1 MTSFA
6 KQDNIGTIGSS
17 RGVFESLS
25 KFIKVTDKD
34 ESTGLENFCYASETP
49 IDEEFNANRDLINE
63 CRGVVFD
70 GEKVVMKAF
79 SYTEEQGPDID
90 MVGKWFDGNDGFE
103 NCRFYES
110 HEGALIRMF
119 YFKDKWFLTTH
130 RKLNAFKSKWG
141 SDESYGASF
150 KNALRCQIDRH
161 DELGERISHFY
172 TNGGNYFDAFKC
184 ILDKNKQY
192 MFLVRNTHA
201 NRLVCNGSV
210 EPTMYHVGTFEE
222 GKLDLDHSIGVNKPT
237 ELKFA
242 TTEEMMDHV
251 NNVNPAET
259 PGVIIFSNNN
269 KQLKVSNRI
278 YLDLLELRGNQPS
291 IKFRY
296 LQVRMNESS
305 RGMLQCLYPEHVSV
319 FDEYEEYLG
328 RAVRNIHNS
337 YMDRFIHKK
346 HVHVSQAEFA
356 VIRVAHNWFMEGRTN
371 DEPRRVTYG
380 VIGDILNEQQ
390 ATTLNQIIKKIKHDD
405 HIEMQDRVEEAE
417 CEHII
422 EPME

>member
-1 MTSFA
+1 
-6 KQDNIGTIGSS
+6 
-17 RGVFESLS
+17 
-25 KFIKVTDKD
+25 
-34 ESTGLENFCYASETP
+34 
-49 IDEEFNANRDLINE
+49 
-63 CRGVVFD
+63 
-70 GEKVVMKAF
+70 
-79 SYTEEQGPDID
+79 
-90 MVGKWFDGNDGFE
+90 
-103 NCRFYES
+103 
-110 HEGALIRMF
+110 
-119 YFKDKWFLTTH
+119 
-130 RKLNAFKSKWG
+130 
-141 SDESYGASF
+141 
-150 KNALRCQIDRH
+150 
-161 DELGERISHFY
+161 
-172 TNGGNYFDAFKC
+172 
-184 ILDKNKQY
+184 
-192 MFLVRNTHA
+192 
-201 NRLVCNGSV
+201 
-210 EPTMYHVGTFEE
+210 
-222 GKLDLDHSIGVNKPT
+222 
-237 ELKFA
+237 
-242 TTEEMMDHV
+242 MMDHV

-305 RGMLQCLYPEHVSV
+305 RGMLQCLYPEHVSS

-390 ATTLNQIIKKIKHDD
+390 ATTLNQIIKKMKHDD
-405 HIEMQDRVEEAE
+405 HIEMQERVEEAE
-417 CEHII
+417 REHII